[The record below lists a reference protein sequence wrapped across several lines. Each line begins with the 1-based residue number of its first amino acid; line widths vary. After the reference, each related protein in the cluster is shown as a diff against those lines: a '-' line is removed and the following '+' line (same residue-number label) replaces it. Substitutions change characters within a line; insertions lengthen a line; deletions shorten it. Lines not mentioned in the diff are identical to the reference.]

1 MTDGFVN
8 NVVTPNATLNGH
20 FFSLYDITFVFF
32 CIFADAMKK
41 SFLKTVC
48 ALALVATLA
57 SCSSGGVKY
66 CIGVSQCSED
76 IWRSWQ
82 NQEMKM
88 EANFHEG
95 VELRFT
101 AALDDSRRQIQQI
114 DSLVDSG
121 IDLLIVAPNQLV
133 SVTPAI
139 DRAYDKGI
147 PVIVF
152 ERKTTSQKYTAFVSA
167 DNYEMGRQM
176 GMYIAS
182 RLNGKGR
189 VMEIMGLKGSSP
201 ADERHKG
208 FRDAIA
214 DYPQIEVVATLQG
227 DWTEGT
233 AYEAVMACKE
243 PLGDIDFVFGHN
255 DRTAI
260 GARRAFT
267 ERNMRLPL
275 FCGIDGLPGE
285 HGGIRLVRDSLLDA
299 SYIYPTRGDH
309 LLQLALKILQGEPF
323 ERETMLTSALVT
335 HDNANVLLLESDEV
349 MRQSEKLEM
358 LQVKASEYLRRIDIQ
373 RLVIVLAVILVVLL
387 ALLAVGVW
395 FYNRQRVRIAKERG
409 RMEREQLDFYTRV
422 SHELR
427 TPLTLIEGPLEELVE
442 TTEVRQASPTF
453 ANLFAIVRRNTHQ
466 LTMLVNKMLDAQ
478 MKGTSELQVEGSVT
492 EDLDG
497 WKASEEGEGTVE
509 NANQDI
515 DMPTILVV
523 DDNDDIRYYLRTI
536 LEGKYRF
543 FEAADGQQGLEVAK
557 EQVPDLVVSDVMMP
571 VMNGLQF
578 CQRLKGDM
586 VTSHIPVML
595 LTARALSKHQIE
607 GYESGADAYIT
618 KPFQPDVLL
627 ARIDNLLTN
636 RRQLKNLWEGAAD
649 SQATSGKDGT
659 RQFAH
664 DTPAT
669 LDGEQLGEAPFVARF
684 KKIVEQRMGESD
696 LSVEDIASDM
706 SLSRVQLY
714 RKVKAL
720 TGCTPVDLLRKA
732 RLTSARDLLLT
743 DDTLS
748 VSEVAYKVGFSLPSY
763 FAKCFKEEFG
773 MVPGDVRKKRQ

>member
-1 MTDGFVN
+1 MKE
-8 NVVTPNATLNGH
+8 
-20 FFSLYDITFVFF
+20 
-32 CIFADAMKK
+32 CIFK
-41 SFLKTVC
+41 SVC
-48 ALALVATLA
+48 VLAVAAVLA
-57 SCSSGGVKY
+57 SCSSGGVRY
-66 CIGVSQCSED
+66 RIGVSQCSED
-76 IWRSWQ
+76 IWRNWQ
-82 NQEMKM
+82 NQELKM

-101 AALDDSRRQIQQI
+101 AALDDSKRQIQQI

-121 IDLLIVAPNQLV
+121 IDLLIVAPNQLQ

-139 DRAYDKGI
+139 DRAYDMGI

-152 ERKTTSQKYTAFVSA
+152 ERKTGSQKYTAFVSA

-176 GMYIAS
+176 GLYIAS

-214 DYPQIEVVATLQG
+214 DFPKMEVVTTLQG

-233 AYEAVMACKE
+233 AYDAVMNCHDS
-243 PLGDIDFVFGHN
+243 LGDIDFVFGHN

-260 GARRAFT
+260 GARRAFM
-267 ERNMRLPL
+267 ERNLPLPL

-299 SYIYPTRGDH
+299 SYIYPTRGDY
-309 LLQLALKILQGEPF
+309 LLQLALKILEGEPY

-335 HDNANVLLLESDEV
+335 RDNANVLLLESDEV

-358 LQVKASEYLRRIDIQ
+358 LQQKASDYLRRIDVQ
-373 RLVIVLAVILVVLL
+373 RLVIILAIALAVLL

-409 RMEREQLDFYTRV
+409 RMERERLDFYTRV

-427 TPLTLIEGPLEELVE
+427 TPLTLIEGPLEKLAM
-442 TTEVRQASPTF
+442 TTEVQQASFTT
-453 ANLFAIVRRNTHQ
+453 ANLFAIVRRNTRQ
-466 LTMLVNKMLDAQ
+466 LTTLVNKMLNVQ
-478 MKGTSELQVEGSVT
+478 MKETSELKVEGSVT
-492 EDLDG
+492 QELDG
-497 WKASEEGEGTVE
+497 WNTIKKGEGKDE
-509 NANQDI
+509 SADQDI
-515 DMPTILVV
+515 DTPTILVV

-543 FEAADGQQGLEVAK
+543 LEAADGQQGLDVAK

-578 CQRLKGDM
+578 CQKLKGDM
-586 VTSHIPVML
+586 VTSHIPVIL

-607 GYESGADAYIT
+607 GYVSGADAYIT
-618 KPFQPDVLL
+618 KPFQPDLLL

-636 RRQLKNLWEGAAD
+636 RRQLKNLWEGGTA
-649 SQATSGKDGT
+649 SQPTTVKDNAQPLSSEPPAMTDNEQTS
-659 RQFAH
+659 
-664 DTPAT
+664 
-669 LDGEQLGEAPFVARF
+669 EEPFVARF
-684 KKIVEQRMGESD
+684 KKIVEQRMGESN

-720 TGCTPVDLLRKA
+720 TGSTPVDLLKKA
-732 RLTSARDLLLT
+732 RLASARDILLT

-748 VSEVAYKVGFSLPSY
+748 VSEVAYRVGFSLPSY
-763 FAKCFKEEFG
+763 FTKCFKEEYG